1 MLYIYMCVYILKFI
15 LYYEHL
21 KRYFLFIKRIL
32 STQFLV
38 FFLWKIKYY
47 INILYNTKN
56 ISSITFMFK

>member
-32 STQFLV
+32 STQYNFLY
-38 FFLWKIKYY
+38 FFFGKL
-47 INILYNTKN
+47 NIILIYSTIQK
-56 ISSITFMFK
+56 TLVQ